1 MKRFLATFLFV
12 LMTIAAIAQNS
23 NTIKFI
29 SIPVDGT
36 KKEMISKL
44 QEKGYKYDAIAQGS
58 NTIKFLG
65 IPVDGTKK
73 EMISKL
79 QEKGYKYDASSDVLF
94 GEFNGKDVN
103 ISVQTVNNR
112 VWRIAIIDTN
122 ENDEI
127 STKIRFNRL
136 FDQFSNNK
144 KYVLLN
150 GEKLTDEDD
159 ISFEMT
165 SHKKRYEASFTFAD
179 KSVNGLVWYMITKQ
193 FGCYRIAMFY
203 ENLDNAANGDD
214 L

>member
-44 QEKGYKYDAIAQGS
+44 QEKGYKYDA
-58 NTIKFLG
+58 
-65 IPVDGTKK
+65 
-73 EMISKL
+73 
-79 QEKGYKYDASSDVLF
+79 SSDVLF
-94 GEFNGKDVN
+94 GEFNGTDVI

-122 ENDEI
+122 GNGEVDI
-127 STKIRFNRL
+127 KIRFNRL
-136 FDQFSNNK
+136 FNQFSNNK

-150 GEKLTDEDD
+150 GETLTDEDD
-159 ISFEMT
+159 IFFEMIVY
-165 SHKKRYEASFTFAD
+165 KKRYEASFTFAD
-179 KSVNGLVWYMITKQ
+179 KSVNGLVWYTII
-193 FGCYRIAMFY
+193 GEGREYGIAMFY